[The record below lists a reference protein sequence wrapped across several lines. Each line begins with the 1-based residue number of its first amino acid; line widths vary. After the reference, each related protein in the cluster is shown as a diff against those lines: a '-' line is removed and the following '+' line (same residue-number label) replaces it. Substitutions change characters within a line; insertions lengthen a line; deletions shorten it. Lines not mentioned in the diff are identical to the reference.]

1 MPKPMAETDG
11 RNRWPEAITAADHR
25 RQSTIRSPNSIPEF
39 DRRKRSPKAIEPE
52 EAPAP
57 AAN

>member
-1 MPKPMAETDG
+1 MAETDG
-11 RNRWPEAITAADHR
+11 P
-25 RQSTIRSPNSIPEF
+25 RQSPQPITGGNRRFDRRIRSPNSIAET